1 MNLNLYKYFKRYK
14 VFFVLLMLFN
24 THIYEFYEFVYLTI
38 NVTILRFHD
47 LRYQFCLKSRFLL
60 YAYFYYMLC
69 ALLFLI

>member
-47 LRYQFCLKSRFLL
+47 LRYQFCLKSRF
-60 YAYFYYMLC
+60 
-69 ALLFLI
+69 